1 MKKLQQSSQSEWD
14 FLALW
19 SFLTIKPG
27 NNAITAMPQSL
38 MTTLKVNSSSR
49 DVNCDKIQPVWQHM
63 KLYGIRPK
71 KAKNKKQTNKGKK
84 NSEIKFLILLSLKYY
99 VCGLHREHKVF
110 YIKHNHFSQ
119 NVVTFNVNCNT
130 STP

>member
-71 KAKNKKQTNKGKK
+71 KAKNKKQTNKGKQ
-84 NSEIKFLILLSLKYY
+84 KFRNKIFDFTFFKYY
-99 VCGLHREHKVF
+99 VCGLHRKHKVF

-130 STP
+130 

>member
-71 KAKNKKQTNKGKK
+71 KAKNKKTNKQRKK
-84 NSEIKFLILLSLKYY
+84 TNSEIN

-130 STP
+130 STA